1 MRLTK
6 SFVERVKVP
15 GRFSDGRGGLGLFL
29 LVRPRAGGGLRK
41 GWVQRV
47 TINGRPTNLGLG
59 VPPVVELSEAR
70 AAALQ
75 NQKALWNGQDP
86 RRRTDE
92 RVPTFMEASEIFLA
106 LHGPTWKGRNAVG
119 SYRQSIR
126 DYCGGFAHKRVG
138 EVTAGDVEAA
148 LTPLWN
154 TKRATARK
162 LRQRIGKVMKW
173 ATSRGFRSDNPA
185 EEIADFLPK
194 GGGETRHHRALHHS
208 EVAAALETVRAS
220 KASASSIM
228 ALEFL
233 TLTAT
238 RSGETRG
245 ATWDEIDLEGK
256 VWSIP
261 ESRMKTGEAHRIPL
275 SSGAIRVLEQAKRL
289 ADGSGLVFPSTR
301 RRKALGDRTLALLLA
316 TNRIECVPHGFRS
329 SFRNW
334 SAESGYSREVAE
346 AALAHSVSRNQVE
359 SSYLSTDLFDRRH
372 ELMQAWS
379 DYIGY

>member
-1 MRLTK
+1 
-6 SFVERVKVP
+6 
-15 GRFSDGRGGLGLFL
+15 
-29 LVRPRAGGGLRK
+29 
-41 GWVQRV
+41 
-47 TINGRPTNLGLG
+47 
-59 VPPVVELSEAR
+59 
-70 AAALQ
+70 
-75 NQKALWNGQDP
+75 
-86 RRRTDE
+86 
-92 RVPTFMEASEIFLA
+92 
-106 LHGPTWKGRNAVG
+106 
-119 SYRQSIR
+119 
-126 DYCGGFAHKRVG
+126 
-138 EVTAGDVEAA
+138 
-148 LTPLWN
+148 
-154 TKRATARK
+154 
-162 LRQRIGKVMKW
+162 
-173 ATSRGFRSDNPA
+173 
-185 EEIADFLPK
+185 
-194 GGGETRHHRALHHS
+194 
-208 EVAAALETVRAS
+208 
-220 KASASSIM
+220 M

-275 SSGAIRVLEQAKRL
+275 SSGAIRVLEQAQRL

-359 SSYLSTDLFDRRH
+359 SSYLSTDLFDRRR
-372 ELMQAWS
+372 ELMQVWS
-379 DYIGY
+379 DYLGC